1 MTPPSAPT
9 VGDVEFARLLEFR
22 DGLRRFTHW
31 SEQQAKQAGLTGA
44 QYQLLLAVRGH
55 GSPPSVGDVAAHLL
69 LRHHS
74 VVELVNRAER
84 VGLIRRVADDDDQ
97 RVVRL
102 ELTDEGSARMAGLAA
117 THLEE
122 LSRLR
127 PSLERLWTHLPH
139 VPS

>member
-1 MTPPSAPT
+1 
-9 VGDVEFARLLEFR
+9 
-22 DGLRRFTHW
+22 
-31 SEQQAKQAGLTGA
+31 
-44 QYQLLLAVRGH
+44 
-55 GSPPSVGDVAAHLL
+55 
-69 LRHHS
+69 
-74 VVELVNRAER
+74 
-84 VGLIRRVADDDDQ
+84 VADDDDQ

>member
-1 MTPPSAPT
+1 MRTTKPGAVT
-9 VGDVEFARLLEFR
+9 DAQFARLLAFR

-55 GSPPSVGDVAAHLL
+55 GSPPSVG
-69 LRHHS
+69 
-74 VVELVNRAER
+74 
-84 VGLIRRVADDDDQ
+84 RVADAVDQ

-102 ELTDEGSARMAGLAA
+102 EVTAEGQARMGELASA
-117 THLEE
+117 HLEE

-127 PSLERLWTHLPH
+127 PSFEQLWKHLP
-139 VPS
+139 